1 MLKWPRLSA
10 KIGENSFVRWQYG
23 VSKMTLTENGLSELV
38 PVLRAL
44 SRADK
49 LRLIQHLVAELARE
63 EGIALGETATPYPVW
78 TPHHAFDAAA
88 VLLKALEA
96 EEGAP

>member
-1 MLKWPRLSA
+1 
-10 KIGENSFVRWQYG
+10 
-23 VSKMTLTENGLSELV
+23 MTQTENGLSEIV
-38 PVLRAL
+38 PAVRTL

-49 LRLIQHLVAELARE
+49 LLLIQHLVIELARE
-63 EGIALGETATPYPVW
+63 EGIPLGEMGTAYPVW

-96 EEGAP
+96 EKAAP